1 MADLVCHRERSTRR
15 IAALDGLRALS
26 VIAVLSTHAWLTIPD
41 DLGIFRRLLGYL
53 PSAEL
58 GVHVFFVLS
67 GYLITSLLSR
77 ELSASGR
84 IDVPAFYVRRVRR
97 IFPVFYAYIIALAA
111 LTAAG
116 VLAISGVHFASAGSF
131 LWNYKNFW
139 DTSPG
144 HGVWFLGHFWTLALE
159 EQFYLGWPL
168 LVALGGLAR
177 ARRTALVVIAVLP
190 LVRVLTYFT
199 FPAMRQQMAMMAH
212 TAIDTIMT
220 GCLLALDER
229 APRLERPALVAVA
242 ILTMLKLDPALERA
256 WGGAYRFTIGIAVRA
271 ASIAVLV
278 QWIVARPAS
287 LLARLLAWPPLVRI
301 GLMSYSLYVWQQ
313 LALTPDTPRWCGGF
327 PLNLLVAFVLGAA
340 SWRWLERP
348 FLAPRREP
356 EAADQGA

>member
-1 MADLVCHRERSTRR
+1 MLHPGGRTRR

-26 VIAVLSTHAWLTIPD
+26 VIAVVFAHAWPTIPD
-41 DLGIFRRLLGYL
+41 DLKIFRKILGYL

-77 ELSASGR
+77 ELSATGR
-84 IDVPAFYVRRVRR
+84 IDLPAFYVRRMRR
-97 IFPVFYAYIIALAA
+97 IFPVFYAYIFTLAA

-116 VLAISGVHFASAGSF
+116 VLAISRVHLASAATF
-131 LWNYKNFW
+131 LWNYKNLW

-144 HGVWFLGHFWTLALE
+144 PGGWFLGHFWTLALE

-177 ARRTALVVIAVLP
+177 ARYTALVVIAVLP
-190 LVRVLTYFT
+190 FVRVATYFA
-199 FPAMRQQMAMMAH
+199 FPAMREQMAMMAH
-212 TAIDTIMT
+212 TAIDAIMI

-242 ILTMLKLDPALERA
+242 LLTMLKLDPALERA
-256 WGGAYRFTIGIAVRA
+256 WGGSYRFTAGIAVRG

-278 QWIVARPAS
+278 QWVVARPAS
-287 LLARLLAWPPLVRI
+287 QLARLLASPPLVRI
-301 GLMSYSLYVWQQ
+301 GLLSYSLYVWQQ
-313 LALTPDTPRWCGGF
+313 LAVTPDTPRWCGGF
-327 PLNLLVAFVLGAA
+327 PLNLLVAFALGAA

-356 EAADQGA
+356 EPTEQRA